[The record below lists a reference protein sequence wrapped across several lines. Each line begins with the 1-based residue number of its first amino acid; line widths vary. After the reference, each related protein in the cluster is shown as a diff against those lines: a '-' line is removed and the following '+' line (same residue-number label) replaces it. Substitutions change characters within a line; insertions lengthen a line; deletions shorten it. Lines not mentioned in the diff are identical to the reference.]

1 MKRTQ
6 KVKASHAED
15 CNKSESVLCSV
26 ATRQDLQLSR
36 VSLNGE
42 SKSILFPNISQ
53 KFLLHPGVY
62 MAADEVTK
70 VVLEQGEGSGR

>member
-15 CNKSESVLCSV
+15 CNKSESVLIAQLQQDKTCS
-26 ATRQDLQLSR
+26 SCEN
-36 VSLNGE
+36 LNGE

-53 KFLLHPGVY
+53 KILLHPGFPL
-62 MAADEVTK
+62 MNN
-70 VVLEQGEGSGR
+70 LN